1 MKVIDN
7 SYSIY
12 SQYGEDGVLQFLIN
26 ELKLNNKQC
35 CEVGMN
41 HLIFSN
47 TYNLVQNYGWY
58 GVYIDKNPFHL
69 PQLEGGL
76 IIHEEITTIGE
87 TRLDNVLKKTDLV
100 LDFDILSIDID
111 GNDYHVWDSLKD
123 YKPKVV
129 VIEINP
135 FFDCQTEHV
144 YDGKI
149 FSSSF
154 KSTVNLAKNKNYSL
168 VCMTGNLI
176 FVKNEL
182 LYDSSLSNYIYNDP
196 CDLFLDDAIGIGKR
210 EISFKRYMKT
220 NKLL

>member
-1 MKVIDN
+1 MIDN
-7 SYSIY
+7 SFSIY
-12 SQYGEDGVLQFLIN
+12 SQYGEDGVLQFLIK
-26 ELKLNNKQC
+26 ELNLNNNQC

-47 TYNLVQNYGWY
+47 TYNLVQNYNWY

-69 PQLEGGL
+69 PQLEGGI
-76 IIHEEITTIGE
+76 IIHEEITSTGE
-87 TRLDNVLKKTDLV
+87 SRLDNVLKKTDLK

-111 GNDYHVWDSLKD
+111 GNDYHVWNSLKD
-123 YKPKVV
+123 YNPKVV

-135 FFDCQTEHV
+135 FLDCQTEQV

-154 KSTVNLAKNKNYSL
+154 KSTVNLAKSKDYSL

-176 FVKNEL
+176 FAKNEL
-182 LYDSSLSNYIYNDP
+182 LYGSTLSNYIYNDP
-196 CDLFLDDAIGIGKR
+196 CDLFLDDAIMIGKR
-210 EISFKRYMKT
+210 EISFKRYVKA

>member
-1 MKVIDN
+1 VIDN
-7 SYSIY
+7 SFSIY
-12 SQYGEDGVLQFLIN
+12 SQYGEDGVLQFLIK
-26 ELKLNNKQC
+26 ELNLNNNQC

-47 TYNLVQNYGWY
+47 TYNLVQNYNWY

-69 PQLEGGL
+69 PQLEGGI
-76 IIHEEITTIGE
+76 IIHEEITSNGE
-87 TRLDNVLKKTDLV
+87 SRLDNVLKKTDLK

-111 GNDYHVWDSLKD
+111 GNDY
-123 YKPKVV
+123 
-129 VIEINP
+129 
-135 FFDCQTEHV
+135 HV

-154 KSTVNLAKNKNYSL
+154 KSTVNLAKSKDYSL

-196 CDLFLDDAIGIGKR
+196 CDLFLDDAISIGKR
-210 EISFKRYMKT
+210 EISFKRYIKT
-220 NKLL
+220 NKLI

>member
-1 MKVIDN
+1 MKIIDN

-12 SQYGEDGVLQFLIN
+12 SQYGEDGVLQFLID

-69 PQLEGGL
+69 PQLEGGI
-76 IIHEEITTIGE
+76 IIHEEITPLGDS
-87 TRLDNVLKKTDLV
+87 RLDNVLKKTDLE
-100 LDFDILSIDID
+100 LNFDILSIDID
-111 GNDYHVWDSLKD
+111 GNDYHIWNSLND
-123 YKPKVV
+123 YTPNVV

-144 YDGKI
+144 YDGKT

-154 KSTVNLAKNKNYSL
+154 KSTVDLAKTKDYSL

-182 LYDSSLSNYIYNDP
+182 LYGSSLSNYIHNDP

-210 EISFKRYMKT
+210 EISYKRYIET
-220 NKLL
+220 NKLI